1 MITPK
6 NINSLHCKFK
16 KKRNVNIKK
25 EILNYINLSEPYHGF
40 SLKYKYCIENKLINA
55 KLLLNKKE
63 TTYNYMDPYVRK
75 VCTIIAHELRDYIG
89 NNIFFDLKDGEINF
103 YI

>member
-1 MITPK
+1 
-6 NINSLHCKFK
+6 
-16 KKRNVNIKK
+16 
-25 EILNYINLSEPYHGF
+25 
-40 SLKYKYCIENKLINA
+40 
-55 KLLLNKKE
+55 
-63 TTYNYMDPYVRK
+63 MDPYVRK